1 MGMSQLLDRL
11 HGFLDNAFGSP
22 VVVLEDKHQPPI
34 DHRPTLRR
42 IAAEALIRQD
52 EAEDVLRSIRDR
64 VPLGHVAPRGGPL
77 VRRFFALRDM
87 LPEHCE
93 DSEQERLRGMLDV
106 ILHNHAMLIST
117 AMDLAACEWRSE
129 RISRQIDT
137 LDGVGATGQW
147 LDEIYAQL
155 R

>member
-11 HGFLDNAFGSP
+11 HGFLDSAFGSP
-22 VVVLEDKHQPPI
+22 GLVLEDTHQPPI

-42 IAAEALIRQD
+42 VAAEALIRQD
-52 EAEDVLRSIRDR
+52 EAEVVLRQIRDR
-64 VPLGHVAPRGGPL
+64 IPLGHVAPRGGPL
-77 VRRFFALRDM
+77 VRRFFELRDL
-87 LPEHCE
+87 LPEHC
-93 DSEQERLRGMLDV
+93 DDPEQERLRGMLDV

-137 LDGVGATGQW
+137 LDGVGATGQR
-147 LDEIYAQL
+147 LDEIYRNL